1 MPKTPRP
8 YGLHAHAEEE
18 NTCGHPDIVDRNRR
32 RSDGR
37 KVERGAFSNWTHDR
51 HLLGHGCEVDDNAS
65 QARRRVP
72 TDPAFHRAVGRRFNA
87 CHASAH
93 GGEAH
98 EQSQP
103 KNTGGMHGIL
113 PVHWGMHVR
122 LLEALSINDGLVKD
136 AEGEIVEVVVNPLDQ
151 DLVDDA
157 RASGSRL
164 IYLRH
169 LPLGFW
175 VLMSKYRSAPFVSHL
190 QDFDDGL
197 IDSNTRSLVFIE
209 PRTSDAFN
217 FRDFRV
223 TRTGFALSHARVIT
237 ATACQ
242 GRTMH
247 AGVIIDAGRHEI
259 GETRKEDDDWWLD
272 LYVMLSRATRLE
284 DLVVIRAPPADFLLR
299 GPPATLKSQLQKLA
313 TRVTG
318 CRKDAA
324 KVARELGFG
333 QFFHEI

>member
-1 MPKTPRP
+1 
-8 YGLHAHAEEE
+8 
-18 NTCGHPDIVDRNRR
+18 
-32 RSDGR
+32 
-37 KVERGAFSNWTHDR
+37 
-51 HLLGHGCEVDDNAS
+51 
-65 QARRRVP
+65 
-72 TDPAFHRAVGRRFNA
+72 
-87 CHASAH
+87 
-93 GGEAH
+93 
-98 EQSQP
+98 
-103 KNTGGMHGIL
+103 MHGIL

-136 AEGEIVEVVVNPLDQ
+136 AEGEIVEIVVKPLEQ